1 MRSRGKTAVFSNDF
15 LYSPSVY
22 RIASLAPGPCMLPW
36 DREGGMGGGKQE
48 REREMSFLRFL
59 HMHPNVK

>member
-1 MRSRGKTAVFSNDF
+1 
-15 LYSPSVY
+15 
-22 RIASLAPGPCMLPW
+22 MLPW